1 MREGVVHGIWR
12 PRFSKVLYCQ
22 SVSLPHSGKTSDA
35 RRCKIRGMGP
45 LQDFQLRIRLTP
57 EDFMKYLVVHITVLF
72 SSTLLFSEQLPI
84 KMSKRASE
92 L

>member
-1 MREGVVHGIWR
+1 MHGGVVHGIWR

-22 SVSLPHSGKTSDA
+22 SVSLPHSDKTSDA

-45 LQDFQLRIRLTP
+45 LQDLQLRIGLTP
-57 EDFMKYLVVHITVLF
+57 EDFMKNLVVLMTVLL
-72 SSTLLFSEQLPI
+72 SSALLFSEQLPI
-84 KMSKRASE
+84 KMSKGASE